1 MRNLPI
7 LLLLSAFFSSLS
19 AQTVALDWVTQIGGI
34 ENDLGTAVTID
45 GAGNVYSTG
54 SFGGTAD
61 FDPGMSLLNLTSSG
75 ETDIYVQKL
84 DPGGNL
90 VWAVTM
96 GGSSFETGRA
106 IAVDAAENVYITGNF
121 SGTADFDPGVGV
133 SNLTSLGL
141 EDIFV
146 CKLAP
151 SGALLWAKQFSGT
164 LGLDIG
170 QGIEVDATGNVLT
183 VGYFASAIDFDP
195 GVGVFTLTPTFGP
208 DLFISKL
215 DAAGDFVWAKQLG
228 GSNLHFGLDIE
239 LDATGNIYT
248 AGHFRETSDFDPGTS
263 VFSMTSGGDQ
273 DPFVMKLDAAGDFVW
288 AKQFSGTGNDAV
300 QDMVIDAGGNVLAT
314 GYFDAL
320 ADFDPGA
327 GTFDMTP
334 GGSADVFIVK
344 LDNMGDFVWAKQ
356 ISPTTYAS
364 GSSITTDPAGNVYTS
379 GYFLGSIDIDPGTG
393 TVLLTSA
400 GGSDLFINKLDA
412 SGDFIWGLHMGD
424 TGNDEAISIQVDS
437 DENVY
442 ATGYFNERVDFD
454 PGTAIYLLTSVG
466 GFDAFVLKLD
476 ELTTAITG
484 DLPFKDVRIHPNPT
498 QKSIKVES
506 GTIQKGRLRIWSSDG
521 KLVTEDLINGQE
533 RVINLPEPAGI
544 YYLEIRTGEA
554 IHTWKIL
561 KN

>member
-1 MRNLPI
+1 MRNLSI
-7 LLLLSAFFSSLS
+7 LLLLSALFPSLS
-19 AQTVALDWVTQIGGI
+19 AQTVALDWVIQIGGI
-34 ENDLGTAVTID
+34 ENDLGTAVTVD
-45 GAGNVYSTG
+45 ASGDVYSIG
-54 SFGGTAD
+54 SFGGTVD
-61 FDPGMSLLNLTSSG
+61 FDPGMPTLNITTAG

-84 DPGGNL
+84 DAGGNL

-96 GGSSFETGRA
+96 GGTSFETGRA

-146 CKLAP
+146 CKLDP

-170 QGIEVDATGNVLT
+170 QGIEVDAAGNVLT
-183 VGYFASAIDFDP
+183 VGYFASDIDFDP

-215 DAAGDFVWAKQLG
+215 NAAGDFVWAKQLG

-248 AGHFRETSDFDPGTS
+248 SGHFRETSDFDPGTG

-288 AKQFSGTGNDAV
+288 ARQFSGTGNDAV
-300 QDMVIDAGGNVLAT
+300 QDMAIDAGGNVLAT

-320 ADFDPGA
+320 ADFDPGT

-356 ISPTTYAS
+356 ISPTTFAS
-364 GSSITTDPAGNVYTS
+364 GSSITSDPCGNVYTS
-379 GYFLGSIDIDPGTG
+379 GYFVGTADLDPGTG
-393 TVLLTSA
+393 TASLTSA

-412 SGDFIWGLHMGD
+412 SGDYIWGLSMGD
-424 TGNDEAISIQVDS
+424 TGNDEALSIYVDS
-437 DENVY
+437 DENVI

-454 PGTAIYLLTSVG
+454 PGTATYLLTSAG

-476 ELTTAITG
+476 ELTTAIPD
-484 DLPFKDVRIHPNPT
+484 DLRFLDVSVFPNPT
-498 QKSIKVES
+498 QNKIFINPGSIQEGKLRVWTMEGRMISENRITGQQLEIALPEIS
-506 GTIQKGRLRIWSSDG
+506 GLYFLEIQTDDDG
-521 KLVTEDLINGQE
+521 KF
-533 RVINLPEPAGI
+533 
-544 YYLEIRTGEA
+544 
-554 IHTWKIL
+554 WKIL
-561 KN
+561 KE